1 MESYVLFYTLL
12 SLLPLPV
19 TPKVCKSG
27 LKPRVLCIST
37 ASVDWSEV
45 YIYERKYKSIFSR
58 LVSSELAFAL
68 ENISGTTHKSFDLGI
83 F

>member
-27 LKPRVLCIST
+27 SKPQVLCIST
-37 ASVDWSEV
+37 ASVIGV
-45 YIYERKYKSIFSR
+45 KFIFMKESTS
-58 LVSSELAFAL
+58 LFFH
-68 ENISGTTHKSFDLGI
+68 N
-83 F
+83 